1 MQPPP
6 IPDEN
11 SNPIEVFQYCS
22 YYVRQFFLLYV
33 SPVRDWVYAVAI
45 LGCAAV
51 FMWTFLH
58 PQDPDQQYKIVNFL
72 SAWFPFAISI
82 IIALIPDLGT
92 RVKKGWV
99 WRLGVITAGFTYSYL
114 LWHQQG
120 LNLDVSRKDQE
131 KVVTDAVTKANQHT
145 DTKIEGVKTNLE
157 GQGTKIPAP

>member
-51 FMWTFLH
+51 FKWTFLH

-99 WRLGVITAGFTYSYL
+99 WRLGGAGPPFCL
-114 LWHQQG
+114 AVFGVAHGGFGKGCWNCRLR
-120 LNLDVSRKDQE
+120 LVVDQLRIQ
-131 KVVTDAVTKANQHT
+131 TGPA
-145 DTKIEGVKTNLE
+145 
-157 GQGTKIPAP
+157 GQV